1 MSDMEVQTPKHVELT
16 ERQIRAIELRKAGLS
31 FHEIAQALG
40 LSNAAAASDAVRT
53 GLERWGSEEV
63 DELRRLEMA
72 RLDHLTRRIWPK
84 CIGRPGRQGG
94 VNDDGT
100 LIDPVPEVDPDLQY
114 IRMYLRV
121 SDQRAKLVG
130 MYAPD
135 EIKFSHQVE
144 MEPQVTEDLSRFLE
158 LVDNV
163 AANQTVIDA
172 EVVEEDD
179 ETA

>member
-1 MSDMEVQTPKHVELT
+1 MSAIETTPKSVELT

-40 LSNAAAASDAVRT
+40 MSNASTASTAVRE
-53 GLERWGSEEV
+53 GLERWGTEEV

-94 VNDDGT
+94 VQQDGT
-100 LIDPVPEVDPDLQY
+100 LVDPVEEVDPDLQY
-114 IRMYLRV
+114 IRMYLRI

-130 MYAPD
+130 MYAPA
-135 EIKFSHQVE
+135 EVKFQHNVSQD
-144 MEPQVTEDLSRFLE
+144 PQITEDLSRFLE
-158 LVDNV
+158 LVDDV
-163 AANQTVIDA
+163 VGDAKIIDA
-172 EVVEEDD
+172 EIVEDD
-179 ETA
+179 GE